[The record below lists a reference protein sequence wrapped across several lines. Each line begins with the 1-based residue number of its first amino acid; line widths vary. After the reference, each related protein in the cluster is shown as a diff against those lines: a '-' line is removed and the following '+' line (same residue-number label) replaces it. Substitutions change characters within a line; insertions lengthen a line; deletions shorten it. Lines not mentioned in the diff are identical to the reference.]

1 MTINAGA
8 ITPLDA
14 RLQPLPVTL
23 SEIMVSGASR
33 APERVTEAPAAI
45 SSVDPRALVT
55 ASPFGQ
61 APLALRNVPG
71 IDLAQSGLTDFNVN
85 ARGFNSSLN
94 RRVLVLQDGRDL
106 AIAFL
111 GSQEWNTLTF
121 PTEDYV
127 KMEFVS
133 GPGSALYGA
142 NAYSGVLD
150 ITTPT
155 AREVLGTKITLAGG
169 ALSGGP
175 DVAKAGATG
184 DESGGS
190 FRGDIRHAGT
200 LAQGKFGYR
209 LNFGMSSSETYT
221 RSRTLRDGTSL
232 QKEYADAT
240 DSTGPRGHRTAAAQG
255 PDRGSDDRRRVGRS
269 RSRIDD
275 ATAAHGSIT
284 TWRTGTC

>member
-1 MTINAGA
+1 
-8 ITPLDA
+8 
-14 RLQPLPVTL
+14 
-23 SEIMVSGASR
+23 MVSGASR

-71 IDLAQSGLTDFNVN
+71 VDLAQSGLTDFNVN

-155 AREVLGTKITLAGG
+155 AREVVGTKVTLAGG
-169 ALSGGP
+169 ALSGVP
-175 DVAKAGATG
+175 DVAKGGATG

-209 LNFGMSSSETYT
+209 LNFGMSYE
-221 RSRTLRDGTSL
+221 RHLLPLADAARRHLAPARVR
-232 QKEYADAT
+232 QDAT
-240 DSTGPRGHRTAAAQG
+240 DSIAPSWASSGWRSMARPPTRRPASCAAIATRSR
-255 PDRGSDDRRRVGRS
+255 PSMAARGS
-269 RSRIDD
+269 
-275 ATAAHGSIT
+275 TT
-284 TWRTGTC
+284 TWRTATC